1 MKLAKTQSDTI
12 VNFKE
17 KTSDKSLSNVN
28 RYGYLFILPFLVV
41 FLIFNIYPI
50 LRTLYLSF
58 TKFSGYG
65 DITFIGLDNYTRLI
79 KDTMFWNSLLNTVKI
94 WGINVVLQLGL
105 AFLLTIIFSDM
116 KYKMKGLSIFRALF
130 YLPNLIAATSV
141 AFLFGALL
149 DWQFGSLN
157 QILLDSGL
165 ISTRINWL
173 GQPGTAVLVVA
184 VIGAWMWFGNSFL
197 VLMAG
202 VQGISKDYYEAATI
216 DGAGRWTIFG
226 KITLPL
232 LKPILLYVAITS
244 LIGGLQIFDI
254 PFLITDGIGSPS
266 GALNTSVMY
275 LYNTA
280 FKYNN
285 VGYAAAIAYGLFFI
299 IAICSAFTFKSMYGS
314 NKNKEVR

>member
-17 KTSDKSLSNVN
+17 KTSAKSLSNVN

-157 QILLDSGL
+157 KILLDSGL
-165 ISTRINWL
+165 INWL

-232 LKPILLYVAITS
+232 LKPILLYVSIKS

-254 PFLITDGIGSPS
+254 PLLIKDVIG
-266 GALNTSVMY
+266 
-275 LYNTA
+275 
-280 FKYNN
+280 
-285 VGYAAAIAYGLFFI
+285 
-299 IAICSAFTFKSMYGS
+299 
-314 NKNKEVR
+314 